1 MARGEESTAG
11 PEQARLLIT
20 TEETAVGPGAG
31 SVGITPGLARGTLG
45 PAHIVFMIMA
55 AVAPAGGVVAILP
68 LAIALGVGVGTPG
81 MFVVV
86 GLVLTLF
93 AVGFTRMV
101 PYVRNAGAFFAS
113 PRSSSSPPGR

>member
-1 MARGEESTAG
+1 MAVNDEVRVEE
-11 PEQARLLIT
+11 ER
-20 TEETAVGPGAG
+20 
-31 SVGITPGLARGTLG
+31 GLARGSLG

-55 AVAPAGGVVAILP
+55 AVAPAGGAVAIIP

-86 GLVLTLF
+86 GLVLVLF

-101 PYVRNAGAFFAS
+101 PFVRNAGAFFSYIANGLG
-113 PRSSSSPPGR
+113 RPPGLAAAFVAASAYLGIGCAT